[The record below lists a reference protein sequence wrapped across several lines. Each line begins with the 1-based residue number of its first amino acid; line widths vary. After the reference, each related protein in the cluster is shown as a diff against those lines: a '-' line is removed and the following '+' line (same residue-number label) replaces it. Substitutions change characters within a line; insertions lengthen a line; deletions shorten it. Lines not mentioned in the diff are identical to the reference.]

1 MAVELALPDG
11 GEEWGE
17 GHGVNGGG
25 MVFADAPPLESVASV
40 AERVEG
46 AAASPFL
53 LLADSPG

>member
-46 AAASPFL
+46 AAASPL